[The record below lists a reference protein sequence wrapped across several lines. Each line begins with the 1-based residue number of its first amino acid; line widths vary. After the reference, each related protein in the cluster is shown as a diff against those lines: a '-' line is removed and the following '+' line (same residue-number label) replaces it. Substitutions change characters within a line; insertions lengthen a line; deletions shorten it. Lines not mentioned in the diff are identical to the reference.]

1 MIIPMPNTTPLQSTL
16 IEFLQERPA
25 LDPRFQDI
33 KCLNIVEDAQRRGSL
48 SLVFT
53 AYDAIEDRQVVIK
66 VLDPEQL
73 NNDYR
78 IAAFKREPSV
88 LSKLMNRNR
97 CLKLIFGPCTFSWLI
112 EHQSGNELPF
122 KLDYFVSDWIPE
134 DVDKYFIEHDRY
146 PALEKLK
153 LFRSVVLA
161 IKAIHTQGVMH
172 RDIKWDNLRGR
183 FNGGQLEVIA
193 IDFGAAV
200 HIDDPVIS
208 EGSFYPTTVGA
219 EAFSAPEAYAG
230 LRSCRGIGHLTDVY
244 ALGALLY
251 QLFNPNSF
259 YHAVCSH
266 RVEYQLARSML
277 KSRLRKYQTDQDKII
292 AWKKEMP
299 AIKNTVEPPPID
311 SRGNSV
317 PKSISE
323 VINKLYQEMVS
334 FDFNKRIQNPGRVVR
349 HLDIAVRILE
359 NQKLEGKKLEQKRI
373 ARQQRLL
380 KIAKKDQRLKAY
392 LESSNPLIP

>member
-1 MIIPMPNTTPLQSTL
+1 MKKTDQHSNQYGYMINPMPNTTLLQSTL

-25 LDPRFQDI
+25 LDPRFQGI
-33 KCLNIVEDAQRRGSL
+33 KCLNLVEDAQRRGSL

-53 AYDAIEDRQVVIK
+53 AYDAIEGRKVVIK

-78 IAAFKREPSV
+78 IAAFKREPFV

-112 EHQSGNELPF
+112 KDQIGNELPF

-134 DVDKYFIEHDRY
+134 DVDKYFIDHDRY

-161 IKAIHTQGVMH
+161 INAIHTQGVMH

-183 FNGGQLEVIA
+183 FNGDQLEVIA

-208 EGSFYPTTVGA
+208 EVSLYPTTVGA
-219 EAFSAPEAYAG
+219 KAFSAPEAYSG

-244 ALGALLY
+244 ALGG
-251 QLFNPNSF
+251 F
-259 YHAVCSH
+259 V
-266 RVEYQLARSML
+266 
-277 KSRLRKYQTDQDKII
+277 
-292 AWKKEMP
+292 
-299 AIKNTVEPPPID
+299 
-311 SRGNSV
+311 
-317 PKSISE
+317 
-323 VINKLYQEMVS
+323 VS
-334 FDFNKRIQNPGRVVR
+334 TF
-349 HLDIAVRILE
+349 
-359 NQKLEGKKLEQKRI
+359 
-373 ARQQRLL
+373 
-380 KIAKKDQRLKAY
+380 
-392 LESSNPLIP
+392 